1 MPWPVLLMA
10 RALEGGGSERQLRE
24 IAKALDRSRFQPHAG
39 CLRPEGAGRRELE
52 AAGVP
57 VVHFPVDS
65 FRSPEAVLGAFYLAR
80 YVRRHKIRLVHSFD
94 YPSTVFAVP
103 AGRFLTSAAI
113 VSSQRSHRDLIPRGY
128 RRLVRMTDHMVDAI
142 VVNCDFV
149 RRHLEQHERVPPG
162 RIQLCYNGVDLEAFS
177 RIDVPRPPD
186 LAHNSFVIGVVCALR
201 PEKGLPTLLQAF
213 ARVRHL
219 RAGMKLAIVGDGPML
234 ESLRSESEALGIR
247 EDCVFALSTDQ
258 VTHWLRAID
267 LFVLPSVSE
276 ALSNALMEALA
287 CGCPVVASNVG
298 GNPELV
304 RSGETGLLFEP
315 GDAPGLASALQ
326 TLIENESLRMRLA
339 DSGAG
344 FIRERFSI
352 RASAQRMGE
361 IYEQL
366 IGTDSLTVA
375 AR

>member
-1 MPWPVLLMA
+1 MA

-24 IAKALDRSRFQPHAG
+24 IAKALDRSRFHPHAG
-39 CLRPEGAGRRELE
+39 CFRPDGAGRRELE

-65 FRSPEAVLGAFYLAR
+65 FRSPGAVSAAFHLAR
-80 YVRRHKIRLVHSFD
+80 YVRRQKIRLVHSFD

-103 AGRFLTSAAI
+103 ACRFLTSSAVI
-113 VSSQRSHRDLIPRGY
+113 SSQRSHRDLIPRGY

-149 RRHLEQHERVPPG
+149 RRHLEQQERVPPG
-162 RIQLCYNGVDLEAFS
+162 RIQICYNGIDLEAFS
-177 RIDVPRPPD
+177 PLDVPRPPD
-186 LAHNSFVIGVVCALR
+186 LPRDSFVIGVVCALR
-201 PEKGLPTLLQAF
+201 PEKGLPTLLHAF

-234 ESLRSESEALGIR
+234 ESLRSESAALGIR
-247 EDCVFALSTDQ
+247 EDCVYALSTEK
-258 VTHWLRAID
+258 VTDWLRAID
-267 LFVLPSVSE
+267 IFVLPSLSE
-276 ALSNALMEALA
+276 ALSNALMEAMA

-315 GDAPGLASALQ
+315 ADAPGLASALI

-339 DSGAG
+339 EAGAR
-344 FIRERFSI
+344 FVREHLSI
-352 RASAQRMGE
+352 CASAQRMGG

-366 IGTDSLTVA
+366 IESA
-375 AR
+375 

>member
-10 RALEGGGSERQLRE
+10 RALDGGGSERQLRE

-39 CLRPEGAGRRELE
+39 CFRPEGEGRRELE

-57 VVHFPVDS
+57 VAHFPVRS
-65 FRSPEAVLGAFYLAR
+65 FRSLGAVSGALELAR

-103 AGRFLTSAAI
+103 ASRWLTSTAV

-128 RRLVRMTDHMVDAI
+128 RRLIRMTDHMADAI

-149 RRHLEQHERVPPG
+149 RRHLEQEERVPAG
-162 RIQLCYNGVDLEAFS
+162 RIQLCYNGIDLEAFS
-177 RIDVPRPPD
+177 PLSAAPRPTD
-186 LAHNSFVIGVVCALR
+186 LPRDAFVIGVVSVLR

-234 ESLRSESEALGIR
+234 EPLRAESEALGIR
-247 EDCVFALSTDQ
+247 KDCVFAGSTNQ
-258 VTHWLRAID
+258 VADWLRAID
-267 LFVLPSVSE
+267 ISVLPSLSE
-276 ALSNALMEALA
+276 ALSNALMEAMA
-287 CGCPVVASNVG
+287 CGCAVVATNVG

-304 RSGETGLLFEP
+304 RNDETGLLFEP
-315 GDAPGLASALQ
+315 RDAAGLAVALRSF
-326 TLIENESLRMRLA
+326 IEDGSLRGRLA
-339 DSGAG
+339 EAG
-344 FIRERFSI
+344 GRFVRERFSI
-352 RASAQRMGE
+352 RASAQCMGE
-361 IYEQL
+361 IYEKL
-366 IGTDSLTVA
+366 IG
-375 AR
+375 R